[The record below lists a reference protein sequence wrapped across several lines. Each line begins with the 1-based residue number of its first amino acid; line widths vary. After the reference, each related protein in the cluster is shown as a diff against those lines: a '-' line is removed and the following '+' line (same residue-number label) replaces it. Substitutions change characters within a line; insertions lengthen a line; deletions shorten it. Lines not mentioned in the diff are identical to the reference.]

1 MPKLLATFSFHHDS
15 ERVGWRQFVESE
27 AEALDVA
34 LDGGWGVEMSED
46 LEASKA
52 EAARAIKEA
61 DEKFAAL
68 PENPPN
74 DDLVKAH
81 STLQARDRG
90 YGGSFED
97 EDEEDVRTFVV
108 WRFRDEKGALNWGVG
123 ESGEGGNVNDTD
135 KRENVWIKLEEW
147 EPKAERKAELEAL
160 SKEELVQR
168 LLELEATQ

>member
-15 ERVGWRQFVESE
+15 PRSGWSQFVESE

-46 LEASKA
+46 VEASRA

-68 PENPPN
+68 PEGPDN
-74 DDLVKAH
+74 DVLAKTC

-97 EDEEDVRTFVV
+97 EDDVQTFVV
-108 WRFRDEKGALNWGVG
+108 WRHRDKDGALNWGVG
-123 ESGEGGNVNDTD
+123 ESGEGGDISDTD
-135 KRENVWIKLEEW
+135 KRENVWIKVDEW

-160 SKEELVQR
+160 SKEELVQK
-168 LLELEATQ
+168 LLEMEATR